1 MSHQDWNEVVWSKKP
16 PSGAKARDP
25 QVINEAR
32 RRGDAIEVEKKR
44 SATNK
49 SQSHTA
55 SNLSKFDEDREVY
68 RHDHVSHDFSVALQ
82 KARQAKSLTQA
93 QLAAA
98 ICEKVTVVNE
108 YENGK
113 AIPNGAIIQKL
124 NRALGVTLPKA
135 KEAAKH

>member
-1 MSHQDWNEVVWSKKP
+1 MSHQDWAEVVWSKKP

-32 RRGDAIEVEKKR
+32 RRGDAIDVEKKR

-49 SQSHTA
+49 SQA
-55 SNLSKFDEDREVY
+55 GINLAKFDEDREVY
-68 RHDHVSHDFSVALQ
+68 RHEHVSHDFSVALQ
-82 KARQAKSLTQA
+82 KARQAKGLTQV

-98 ICEKVTVVNE
+98 ICEKPSVVNE
-108 YENGK
+108 YESGK
-113 AIPNGAIIQKL
+113 AIPNGAIVQKL
-124 NRALGVTLPKA
+124 NRALGMTLPKA